1 MEPFI
6 VCKEINDIECLYGR
20 SKAINT
26 LKSCAKRR
34 ENVGIIGAR
43 RFGKTTLLKSME
55 FYLDS
60 HSEINALPI
69 YYTPTNIHKKTFE
82 VYSTLAALLAKKMY
96 DSKIIEEGPFNLS
109 KRLVLE
115 VSSDMLEMKIQMSSW
130 HEEYQR
136 QSLFYL
142 VDKLYEKDQYVILL
156 IDEIDS
162 MLLEALGTPSD
173 FMSIRDYAD
182 KTDKLKIWIAGTTP
196 WKSITSNV
204 GSPELNCG
212 LTPITLSSMEK
223 DDFNVMWEDECSLI
237 EDENLCK
244 ELISLRDEVYV
255 KTGGVPFYA
264 KFIGSSFL
272 NGSIQE
278 MPDYS
283 ILRDHLCEIYESRFM
298 SNLERSA
305 LIALSKGPKLYV
317 DIIPEGITSLKAK
330 GLVEK
335 NDNEYRIVFEYLADY
350 VKAICSNTALEAS
363 PDVESK
369 ERGMLVAEIVR
380 LWDGVIKAYKTNAPF
395 IPTSRDTIEFSVLEK
410 PCTDDGSLKA
420 FATSL
425 CILYYEGSD
434 LGKRLP
440 SNFYDHDFC
449 KIIRSLRNKSDH
461 GDNKYEARI
470 MDDDKLYSLINNG
483 IVPFTGNHF
492 KYIQSTLLNMFRN
505 ELELM
510 LKKSPQ
516 NRNLN
521 VTRHMAR
528 EIKSESLED
537 GQIYEG
543 LIVKVTNQFGTFLNV
558 KCTSFPFPLQINSQR
573 EDVYEDEEVIFT
585 AINKPNVKD
594 PTKSFWMAEDVHL
607 KN

>member
-43 RFGKTTLLKSME
+43 RFGKTTLLKSMQS
-55 FYLDS
+55 YLDS
-60 HSEINALPI
+60 HTEIKALPI
-69 YYTPTNIHKKTFE
+69 YYTPTNIHKNTFE

-96 DSKIIEEGPFNLS
+96 ESKIIIEEGPFNLS
-109 KRLVLE
+109 KRLVLD
-115 VSSDMLEMKIQMSSW
+115 VSSDMLEMKIQISSW

-142 VDKLYEKDQYVILL
+142 VDKLYEKGKYVILL
-156 IDEIDS
+156 LDEIDS
-162 MLLEALGTPSD
+162 LLLEALGTASD

-237 EDENLCK
+237 EDDILCK
-244 ELISLRDEVYV
+244 ELISLRDKVYV

-298 SNLERSA
+298 SNPEHSA
-305 LIALSKGPKLYV
+305 LIALSEGPKVYA

-335 NDNEYRIVFEYLADY
+335 KDNEYRIVFEYLADY

-369 ERGMLVAEIVR
+369 EREMLVAEIVR

-395 IPTSRDTIEFSVLEK
+395 TPSSRDTIEFLVLEK
-410 PCTDDGSLKA
+410 PCIDDGSLKA

-434 LGKRLP
+434 YGKRLP
-440 SNFYDHDFC
+440 SDFYNHDFC
-449 KIIRSLRNKSDH
+449 KIIRSLRNKNDH
-461 GDNKYEARI
+461 GDNKYEARL
-470 MDDDKLYSLINNG
+470 MDDDRLYSLINNG
-483 IVPFTGNHF
+483 IVPYTGDHF
-492 KYIQSTLLNMFRN
+492 KYIQSTLLNLFRN

-510 LKKSPQ
+510 LKNTPQ
-516 NRNLN
+516 NKR
-521 VTRHMAR
+521 VDSISYSSIAS
-528 EIKSESLED
+528 KQLED
-537 GQIYEG
+537 GKSYEG
-543 LIVKVTNQFGTFLNV
+543 IIVKVSDQYDTVLKV
-558 KCTSFPFPLQINSQR
+558 KCTLFPFPLQINSQR
-573 EDVYEDEEVIFT
+573 EDVFEDEEVIFT
-585 AINKPNVKD
+585 AISKPNMKD
-594 PTKSFWMAEDVHL
+594 RSKLFWMADNVHL

>member
-43 RFGKTTLLKSME
+43 RFGKTTILKSMQS
-55 FYLDS
+55 YLDS
-60 HSEINALPI
+60 HTEINALPI

-96 DSKIIEEGPFNLS
+96 ESKIIEEGPFNLS
-109 KRLVLE
+109 KRLVLD
-115 VSSDMLEMKIQMSSW
+115 VSSDMLEMKIQISSW

-142 VDKLYEKDQYVILL
+142 VDKLYEKGKYVILL
-156 IDEIDS
+156 LDEIDS
-162 MLLEALGTPSD
+162 LLLEALGTASD

-196 WKSITSNV
+196 WKSITSDV

-237 EDENLCK
+237 EDNNLCK
-244 ELISLRDEVYV
+244 ELISLKDKVYV

-305 LIALSKGPKLYV
+305 LIALSKGPKVYA

-335 NDNEYRIVFEYLADY
+335 NKNEYRIVFEYLADY
-350 VKAICSNTALEAS
+350 VKAICSNTTLEAS

-369 ERGMLVAEIVR
+369 EREMMVAEIVR
-380 LWDGVIKAYKTNAPF
+380 LWDGVIKAYKENAPF
-395 IPTSRDTIEFSVLEK
+395 IPSSRDTIEFSVLEK

-440 SNFYDHDFC
+440 SNFYNHDFC

-483 IVPFTGNHF
+483 IVPFNVDHF
-492 KYIQSTLLNMFRN
+492 KYIQSTLLYMFRK

-510 LKKSPQ
+510 LNNSPQ
-516 NRNLN
+516 NKNRNGTKPI
-521 VTRHMAR
+521 VS
-528 EIKSESLED
+528 EIKRESLED
-537 GQIYEG
+537 GKSYEG
-543 LIVKVTNQFGTFLNV
+543 IIVKVSDQYDTVLKV
-558 KCTSFPFPLQINSQR
+558 KCTLFPFPLQINSQR
-573 EDVYEDEEVIFT
+573 EDLLEDEKVIFT
-585 AINKPNVKD
+585 AVSRPNMKD
-594 PTKSFWMAEDVHL
+594 PSKLFWMADDVHL
-607 KN
+607 SK

>member
-43 RFGKTTLLKSME
+43 RFGKTTLLKSMQS
-55 FYLDS
+55 YLDS
-60 HSEINALPI
+60 HTEINALPI
-69 YYTPTNIHKKTFE
+69 YYTPISIHKKTFE

-96 DSKIIEEGPFNLS
+96 ESKIIEEGPFNLS
-109 KRLVLE
+109 KRLVLD
-115 VSSDMLEMKIQMSSW
+115 VSSDMLEMKIQISSW

-142 VDKLYEKDQYVILL
+142 VDKLYEKGKYVILL
-156 IDEIDS
+156 LDEIDS
-162 MLLEALGTPSD
+162 LLLEALGTASD

-237 EDENLCK
+237 EDDNLCQ
-244 ELISLRDEVYV
+244 ELISLRDKVYV

-305 LIALSKGPKLYV
+305 LIALSKGPKEYS

-363 PDVESK
+363 SDVESK
-369 ERGMLVAEIVR
+369 EREMLVAEIVR

-395 IPTSRDTIEFSVLEK
+395 IPSSRDTIEFSVLEK

-440 SNFYDHDFC
+440 SNFFNHDFC

-470 MDDDKLYSLINNG
+470 MDDDKLYSLINRG
-483 IVPFTGNHF
+483 IAPFNIDHF
-492 KYIQSTLLNMFRN
+492 KNIQSTLLNMFRN

-510 LKKSPQ
+510 LKNSPQ
-516 NRNLN
+516 NRNAN
-521 VTRHMAR
+521 VTRLIAR
-528 EIKSESLED
+528 ETKSESLED
-537 GQIYEG
+537 GKICEG
-543 LIVKVTNQFGTFLNV
+543 IIIEFNSFLYV
-558 KCTSFPFPLQINSQR
+558 KCNHYPYPLMIKSR
-573 EDVYEDEEVIFT
+573 TEDVYVDEVVVFRAHWEP
-585 AINKPNVKD
+585 NKKD
-594 PTKSFWMAEDVHL
+594 PDKKFWYAEDVHL

>member
-43 RFGKTTLLKSME
+43 RFGKTTLLKSMQS
-55 FYLDS
+55 YLDS
-60 HSEINALPI
+60 HTEINALPI
-69 YYTPTNIHKKTFE
+69 YYTPTNIHKNTFE
-82 VYSTLAALLAKKMY
+82 VYSSLAALLAKKMY
-96 DSKIIEEGPFNLS
+96 ESKIIEEGPFNLS
-109 KRLVLE
+109 KRLVLD
-115 VSSDMLEMKIQMSSW
+115 VSSDMLEMKIQISSW
-130 HEEYQR
+130 HEEYQI

-142 VDKLYEKDQYVILL
+142 VDKLHEKGKYVLL
-156 IDEIDS
+156 LLDEIDS
-162 MLLEALGTPSD
+162 LLLEALGTASD

-204 GSPELNCG
+204 GSPQLNCG

-223 DDFNVMWEDECSLI
+223 EDFNVMWEDECSLI
-237 EDENLCK
+237 EDDNLCK
-244 ELISLRDEVYV
+244 ELISLRDKVYV
-255 KTGGVPFYA
+255 KTGGIPFYA

-305 LIALSKGPKLYV
+305 LIVLSKGPKEYS

-350 VKAICSNTALEAS
+350 VNAICSNSALEAS

-369 ERGMLVAEIVR
+369 EREMLVAEIVR

-395 IPTSRDTIEFSVLEK
+395 IPSSRDTIEFSVLEK

-434 LGKRLP
+434 SGKRLP
-440 SNFYDHDFC
+440 SDFFNHDFC

-483 IVPFTGNHF
+483 IVPFNVDHF
-492 KYIQSTLLNMFRN
+492 KNIQSTLLNLFRK

-510 LKKSPQ
+510 LKKTSQ
-516 NRNLN
+516 NRNTN
-521 VTRHMAR
+521 GAR
-528 EIKSESLED
+528 VIARKTKIESLED
-537 GQIYEG
+537 GKIYEG
-543 LIVKVTNQFGTFLNV
+543 LVVEVSNQYGTFLNV
-558 KCTSFPFPLQINSQR
+558 KCIQYPYPLQIKSKR
-573 EDVYEDEEVIFT
+573 EDLFENDEVLFMAVCEP
-585 AINKPNVKD
+585 NKIDASKP
-594 PTKSFWMAEDVHL
+594 FWKADDVHL
-607 KN
+607 K

>member
-43 RFGKTTLLKSME
+43 RFGKTTILKSMQS
-55 FYLDS
+55 YLDS
-60 HSEINALPI
+60 HPEINALPI

-109 KRLVLE
+109 KRLVLD
-115 VSSDMLEMKIQMSSW
+115 VSSDMLEMKIQISSW

-142 VDKLYEKDQYVILL
+142 VDILYEKGKYVILL
-156 IDEIDS
+156 LDEIDS
-162 MLLEALGTPSD
+162 LLLEALGTASD

-182 KTDKLKIWIAGTTP
+182 KTDKLKIWVAGTTP

-223 DDFNVMWEDECSLI
+223 EDFNVMWEDECLLI
-237 EDENLCK
+237 EDDNLSK
-244 ELISLRDEVYV
+244 ELISLRDKVYT

-305 LIALSKGPKLYV
+305 LIALSKGPIVYT
-317 DIIPEGITSLKAK
+317 DIIPEGVMSLKAK

-335 NDNEYRIVFEYLADY
+335 KDNEYRIIFEYLADY
-350 VKAICSNTALEAS
+350 VKAICSNTALETS

-369 ERGMLVAEIVR
+369 EREMLVDEIIR
-380 LWDGVIKAYKTNAPF
+380 LRIAVNKLYKDKPF
-395 IPTSRDTIEFSVLEK
+395 ESSDDDTIDFPILRK
-410 PCTDDGSLKA
+410 PCYDESTLFA
-420 FATSL
+420 FATSMYK
-425 CILYYEGSD
+425 LYYEGS
-434 LGKRLP
+434 GKGCRLP
-440 SNFYDHDFC
+440 VGFHGNRFSRMIRVLRHKCDHQNC
-449 KIIRSLRNKSDH
+449 VSDL
-461 GDNKYEARI
+461 
-470 MDDDKLYSLINNG
+470 MDDEEFYGMINNG
-483 IVPFTGNHF
+483 YRPISPDHF
-492 KYIQSTLLNMFRN
+492 SNIQKNVLLLFKD
-505 ELELM
+505 ELVSM
-510 LKKSPQ
+510 LEKFPSRKQTKPNIPIIPSQ
-516 NRNLN
+516 S
-521 VTRHMAR
+521 
-528 EIKSESLED
+528 KQLEEGKD
-537 GQIYEG
+537 YEG
-543 LIVKVTNQFGTFLNV
+543 VIVEVNNQYGTFLNV
-558 KCTSFPFPLQINSQR
+558 KCALFPFPLQINSQQ

-585 AINKPNVKD
+585 AKNKPNLKD
-594 PTKSFWMAEDVHL
+594 PTKPFWVADDVHL